1 LDELSESISE
11 LVDYI
16 HRKLINL
23 INKTMKNKEIKYE
36 MLKVYKEGKEEWLDR
51 YEDTEFSIEL
61 MCINIFRYIT
71 DNLKKSAMGLSYKII
86 EEYDFIEI
94 LCTLIDLKPY
104 FRINTKDQ
112 KIVYTNN
119 KWEILPKSE
128 FNRVNKT
135 EAQLWLSILNL
146 FANEDIRKN

>member
-1 LDELSESISE
+1 
-11 LVDYI
+11 
-16 HRKLINL
+16 
-23 INKTMKNKEIKYE
+23 
-36 MLKVYKEGKEEWLDR
+36 
-51 YEDTEFSIEL
+51 

-94 LCTLIDLKPY
+94 MCTLIDLKPQ

-112 KIVYTNN
+112 KIVYNNN
-119 KWEILPKSE
+119 KWEILSKNE

-135 EAQLWLSILNL
+135 EAQLWLSVLNL
-146 FANEDIRKN
+146 FANEDIRKNYGITSKRKNSLMKLRRYLNESLTDQIPPLQHFHRAIEELSLTECPNS